1 MRCGAFRLEIDA
13 QQVQKRA
20 KVMLKKLF
28 LHIQIILSIFC
39 ITPYLFADDTE
50 KEIFNPPTIYESTT
64 FSQGS
69 NTYITVGIGGL
80 SGDTTYQ
87 IGGRYVTP
95 SGSGTYHF
103 PISKLEFPLDMWM
116 ISVEESKEFKRNWKV
131 SVGAKKNYTR
141 DAGKMEDSD
150 WLTAANPSQLDV
162 YSQSDAYLDVLMLG
176 INVSYRF
183 FERPHWS
190 LIAGV
195 GYRYQNFDYECK
207 LNRQW
212 SPSGLS
218 GYDYTGAGSVDLT
231 YEVTYSIPY
240 IEIGAQYI
248 FNNKWSFDASLG
260 YSPIVHAE
268 DLDVH
273 VLRAKVSEGNCDGD
287 AVLFLLKGRYNISSS
302 WFFALQLD
310 YTYIYTDGRQEQYTD
325 GAWSATIDQE
335 ITSERLFG
343 VLSAGY
349 AF

>member
-1 MRCGAFRLEIDA
+1 MR
-13 QQVQKRA
+13 
-20 KVMLKKLF
+20 KKPILP
-28 LHIQIILSIFC
+28 IQIILSIFC
-39 ITPYLFADDTE
+39 ITPYLFADQTQ
-50 KEIFNPPTIYESTT
+50 KEVFKTRMIYESKT
-64 FSQGS
+64 FSQGP

-103 PISKLEFPLDMWM
+103 PISKLEFPLDTAM
-116 ISVEESKEFKRNWKV
+116 ITVEESKEFANKNLKV
-131 SVGAKKNYTR
+131 SVGAKKNFTR

-150 WLTAANPSQLDV
+150 WLTLANPSQLDV
-162 YSQSDAYLDVLMLG
+162 YSQSDAYLDALQLG
-176 INVSYRF
+176 IHISYRF
-183 FERPHWS
+183 FEAPHWS

-207 LNRQW
+207 LHRQW

-218 GYDYTGAGSVDLT
+218 GYDYTGTGSVDLT

-240 IEIGAQYI
+240 IEIGTQYI
-248 FNNKWSFDASLG
+248 FTNKWSLDASLG

-287 AVLFLLKGRYNISSS
+287 AILFSLKGRYAVSQS

-310 YTYIYTDGRQEQYTD
+310 YTYINADGRQKQYTD

-335 ITSERLFG
+335 ITSEQLFG
-343 VLSAGY
+343 AFSIGY